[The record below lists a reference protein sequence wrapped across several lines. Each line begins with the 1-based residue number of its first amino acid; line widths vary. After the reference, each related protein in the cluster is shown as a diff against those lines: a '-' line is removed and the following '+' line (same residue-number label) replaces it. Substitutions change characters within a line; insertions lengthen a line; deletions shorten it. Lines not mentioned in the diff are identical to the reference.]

1 MLPGRKQWR
10 RNPNKRVFVNR
21 SVAMNGI
28 KAIGF
33 DMDYKRVKKLLW
45 GYFWQKMVSIFKICV
60 NNQFQLNF
68 LQNAFFYL
76 DFIGLWM

>member
-1 MLPGRKQWR
+1 MVPITGRKQWR

-33 DMDYKRVKKLLW
+33 DMDYTIAVYKSPQFEQLGFRLMVERLIEI
-45 GYFWQKMVSIFKICV
+45 GYPAEI
-60 NNQFQLNF
+60 
-68 LQNAFFYL
+68 QNYEY
-76 DFIGLWM
+76 DK